1 MPTQKTIIA
10 CLVPRKA
17 FVLATISC
25 GIILGLFLWKF
36 FGSKNFHNGE
46 LSVLTAIF
54 SIGFYLT
61 LKLSTYQLI
70 LYNDRI
76 IRKLWWKK
84 NEIFYKD
91 IDKLII
97 NAACFDAYKIGK
109 AMGPQ
114 ISEKLRKYQIFDVWL
129 IGNVSTIH
137 FKTKW
142 FDSMKQVNDALSF
155 LMEKCP
161 PNKLKRD
168 RNSNSSTVH
177 DIKLV
182 IKWIIIFCI
191 STYAANLLFQY

>member
-1 MPTQKTIIA
+1 MTTAKTIIA

-17 FVLATISC
+17 LVLAIISC
-25 GIILGLFLWKF
+25 GIILVLFLWKF
-36 FGSKNFHNGE
+36 LESGNIHNGE
-46 LSVLTAIF
+46 LSVLAAIF

-76 IRKLWWKK
+76 IRKLWWQQ

-97 NAACFDAYKIGK
+97 NAACFDAYKIGT

-142 FDSMKQVNDALSF
+142 FDSVKQVNEALAF
-155 LMEKCP
+155 LIEKCP
-161 PNKLKRD
+161 PNKLKQD

-182 IKWIIIFCI
+182 IKWIIIFLI
-191 STYAANLLFQY
+191 LSYAANLLFQY